1 MIILGLQKSKY
12 YPYGSKIHGTKL
24 SRNFPVRNAE
34 EPKTVKISM
43 SQHIGAPATPTVS
56 VGDKVKKGTLIG
68 AASGAV
74 SANIFS
80 SVAGTVV
87 AIEDLTNGLGQ
98 VQKHVVIENDF
109 SGEEEFFTPLT
120 EKTPETMKARIAE
133 AGIVGLGGAGFPTAI
148 KLSPKSPLDVLV
160 INGAECEPYL
170 TCDFRLLLERTEDIY
185 KGIKLLAEILGVNK
199 IVIGI
204 EVNKPEAIE
213 AFCRYEDL
221 TVVPL
226 RKQYPMGSE
235 KHLIYCTTGRKVPCG
250 KMPFDVGACVQN
262 IKTALAC
269 YEAVELNKPLTETV
283 LTVSGR
289 GVKQPSNLRV
299 PLGTSFAELIEQ
311 CGGQTEGVIK
321 VIAGGPMMGRALENL
336 NQYTRKTDSG
346 ILCLTKTE
354 TSADEPTNCIN
365 CGVCARNCPMR
376 LMPMYIESFAAAGD
390 LENAKR
396 YGAMNCIECGLCAYN
411 CPAKRALVQSIS
423 GVKQKIRE
431 ASKK

>member
-1 MIILGLQKSKY
+1 M
-12 YPYGSKIHGTKL
+12 
-24 SRNFPVRNAE
+24 PVRCAN
-34 EPKTVKISM
+34 EPKIVKISM
-43 SQHIGAPATPTVS
+43 AQHIGAPATPVVA

-74 SANIFS
+74 SANVFA
-80 SVAGTVV
+80 SVAGTVT
-87 AIEDLTNGLGQ
+87 AIEDLQNGLGQ

-109 SGEEEFFTPLT
+109 SGEEEFFPALS
-120 EKTPETMKARIAE
+120 EKTPQTMKQRIAD

-185 KGIKLLAEILGVNK
+185 KGIKIIAEILGVKK
-199 IVIGI
+199 IVMGI

-213 AFCRYEDL
+213 AFLKFDDI

-289 GVKQPSNLRV
+289 GVKQPSNLKA
-299 PLGTSFAELIEQ
+299 PIGTSFADLIEE
-311 CGGQTEGVIK
+311 CGGKSDDTAKI
-321 VIAGGPMMGRALENL
+321 IAGGPMMGRALGSL

-346 ILCLTKTE
+346 ILCLTRTE
-354 TSADEPTNCIN
+354 TSLEEPSNCIN
-365 CGVCARNCPMR
+365 CGVCAKNCPMR
-376 LMPMYIESFAAAGD
+376 LMPMYIESFAIAGD

-431 ASKK
+431 ASKR

>member
-1 MIILGLQKSKY
+1 MGLQKAKY
-12 YPYGSKIHGTKL
+12 YPYGSRIHGTKL
-24 SRNFPVRNAE
+24 SRNMPVENAS
-34 EPKTVKISM
+34 EPKIVKISM
-43 SQHIGAPATPTVS
+43 SQHIGAPATPVVS
-56 VGDKVKKGTLIG
+56 VGDRVKKGTLIG
-68 AASGAV
+68 AANGAV
-74 SANIFS
+74 SANVFA
-80 SVAGTVV
+80 SVAGTVTAV
-87 AIEDLTNGLGQ
+87 EDLENGLGQ
-98 VQKHVVIENDF
+98 VLKHIVIENDF
-109 SGEEEFFTPLT
+109 SEEEELFPPLT

-148 KLSPKSPLDVLV
+148 KLSPKTPLDVLV

-170 TCDFRLLLERTEDIY
+170 TCDFRLLIERTEEIY
-185 KGIKLLAEILGVNK
+185 KGIKIIAEILGVKN

-204 EVNKPEAIE
+204 EVNKQEAID
-213 AFCRYEDL
+213 AFLRYKDV

-262 IKTALAC
+262 VKTALAC
-269 YEAVELNKPLTETV
+269 YEAIELNKPLTETV
-283 LTVSGR
+283 LTVSGK
-289 GVKQPSNLRV
+289 GIDKPSNLKV
-299 PLGTSFAELIEQ
+299 PLGTSFSELIEQ
-311 CGGQTEGVIK
+311 CGGKFENTVK
-321 VIAGGPMMGRALENL
+321 VIAGGPMMGRALGTL

-346 ILCLTKTE
+346 ILCLTRGE
-354 TSADEPTNCIN
+354 TSLEKPSNCIN
-365 CGVCARNCPMR
+365 CGVCAKNCPMR
-376 LMPMYIESFAAAGD
+376 LMPMYIESFAHAGD